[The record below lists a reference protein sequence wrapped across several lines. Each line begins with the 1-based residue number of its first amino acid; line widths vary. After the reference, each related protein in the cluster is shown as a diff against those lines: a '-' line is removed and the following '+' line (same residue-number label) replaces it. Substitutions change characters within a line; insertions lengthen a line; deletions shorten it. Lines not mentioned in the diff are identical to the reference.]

1 LNKRSAQPNYY
12 KVMPTSLESTPPPMN
27 ALTVDVEDYYQVE
40 AFTDVVHREDWPT
53 WESRVVRNTQ
63 ILLEMFARHQVHST
77 FFILGYVAEK
87 HPDLVREIA
96 AAGHEVACHSYYHR
110 LVYTQTPEEF
120 RQDLRSAKQQ
130 LEDLIGSAVLGYRAP
145 SYSITA
151 QSIWALD
158 ILIEEG
164 FVYDSSIFPV
174 HHDRYGMPEA
184 ERFPHL
190 LHRPAGEIIEFPP
203 STVRVGGM
211 NWPISGGGYF
221 RLYPY
226 SLFRQGWRR
235 INKREAE
242 VAIFFLHPW
251 EIDPAQ
257 PIVPGTRLNIW
268 RHRVNLKRT
277 QAKLERLLKDF
288 SFAPVRQVLAQ
299 KNLGLQS
306 QAWALAT
313 N

>member
-1 LNKRSAQPNYY
+1 
-12 KVMPTSLESTPPPMN
+12 MN

-151 QSIWALD
+151 QSLWALD